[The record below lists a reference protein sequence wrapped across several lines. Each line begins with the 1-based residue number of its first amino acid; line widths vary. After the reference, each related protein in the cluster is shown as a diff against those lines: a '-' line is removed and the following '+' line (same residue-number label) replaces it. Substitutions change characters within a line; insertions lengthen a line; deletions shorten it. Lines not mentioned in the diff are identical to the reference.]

1 MNNFHFFLLFS
12 LLISVLHASIAIVVS
27 DIDDL
32 YDNLDSSG
40 SNTVTNG
47 QTTTLTALSYKC
59 SDAQV
64 ASTCGSSESM
74 VEMTTGLSGTVACET
89 DAASCIL
96 DAEKTKRA
104 MKIHGPNTVDEVL
117 TLRALTIKDGAY
129 DDGGGLHLREDC
141 VVVLLL
147 CVFVDCRNNV
157 NDDSRAIYLSN
168 AAHSSNSGAT
178 TTHIIIRGTRIHSN
192 IKVESGS
199 DIYVSDGA
207 LEIMSTCPSPYSNP
221 PTEGATLS
229 IAKDSTQGA
238 IIGAANNYFCHYI
251 CLPGYYNP
259 TLGSASDSCV
269 VCPSGQI
276 SPMGSTIC
284 LDDDT
289 YSTVHSVSNMDGVFN
304 KISNFGDLGNSIGNS
319 IMNGGDATELAVSTY
334 KCSDGGGGTGVGGC
348 ASSGVMFYTINL
360 WGLITCSS
368 YTAGCIL
375 DGERDIQP
383 STGRLCIIMRG
394 TDQKPFTFR
403 ALTIKDF
410 WVSRSAMWL
419 RYDNSIVEIQ
429 FCIFTNN
436 QNTHSNL
443 GGEAIFVD
451 ADLTLDVHGS
461 SFVDNALETDEI
473 KNYQDKG
480 TGGRIGYG
488 TQRYLR
494 FPLFL
499 LLLLRLSSWLLQSD
513 SWQYEHLLPGMSYRN

>member
-1 MNNFHFFLLFS
+1 
-12 LLISVLHASIAIVVS
+12 
-27 DIDDL
+27 
-32 YDNLDSSG
+32 
-40 SNTVTNG
+40 
-47 QTTTLTALSYKC
+47 
-59 SDAQV
+59 
-64 ASTCGSSESM
+64 
-74 VEMTTGLSGTVACET
+74 
-89 DAASCIL
+89 
-96 DAEKTKRA
+96 
-104 MKIHGPNTVDEVL
+104 
-117 TLRALTIKDGAY
+117 
-129 DDGGGLHLREDC
+129 
-141 VVVLLL
+141 
-147 CVFVDCRNNV
+147 
-157 NDDSRAIYLSN
+157 
-168 AAHSSNSGAT
+168 
-178 TTHIIIRGTRIHSN
+178 
-192 IKVESGS
+192 
-199 DIYVSDGA
+199 
-207 LEIMSTCPSPYSNP
+207 
-221 PTEGATLS
+221 
-229 IAKDSTQGA
+229 
-238 IIGAANNYFCHYI
+238 
-251 CLPGYYNP
+251 
-259 TLGSASDSCV
+259 
-269 VCPSGQI
+269 
-276 SPMGSTIC
+276 
-284 LDDDT
+284 
-289 YSTVHSVSNMDGVFN
+289 MDGVFN

-383 STGRLCIIMRG
+383 STGRLCFIMRG
-394 TDQKPFTFR
+394 TDQKPFTLR

-443 GGEAIFVD
+443 GGEGKRVDKEGIPFVARSRSLTRARLASLIVAIFVD

-480 TGGRIGYG
+480 TGEKEEDTKPSKPSCRSLLLTVPYTFRSHYPQRLPLPPLRDEQSNPGGRIGYG
-488 TQRYLR
+488 TQHYLR